1 MWLPLPPVLFKGVLF
16 KVQAIFNFVNGETGK
31 VKQMFTTTNLMSQK
45 NEITFQ
51 IILKNVI
58 G

>member
-1 MWLPLPPVLFKGVLF
+1 MWVPLPPILFKGVLL
-16 KVQAIFNFVNGETGK
+16 QSISNFQLCDGETGK
-31 VKQMFTTTNLMSQK
+31 VKQMFTTTNLMSEK

-58 G
+58 R